1 MKIKILKNCR
11 YNILK
16 LNLIKS
22 KLYKPFLKK
31 NGTGDSLV
39 FGLEQIEFHLKK
51 VLQVIYEYHINNKK
65 ILFIGMPFFLQKNL
79 KKVFKKTNH
88 ILIPNGIWVNGLLSN
103 KISINNNLNL
113 KRLKSIKKQRY
124 NINNINLLLTITK
137 KPDLIVI
144 VDKSIDSDVI
154 TEISKLRIPV
164 ISLNNNLFL
173 DLKSAYKVTG
183 NLVKINS
190 QILNVF
196 FTAVSIIIKTYKKLK

>member
-1 MKIKILKNCR
+1 MKIKILKNYK

-22 KLYKPFLKK
+22 KLYKSFLKK
-31 NGTGDSLV
+31 NENGDSIV
-39 FGLEQIEFHLKK
+39 FGLEQIEFYLKK
-51 VLQVIYEYHINNKK
+51 ILQVIYEYHINNKK
-65 ILFIGMPFFLQKNL
+65 ILFIGMPIFLQKNL

-103 KISINNNLNL
+103 KISINSNLNL

-137 KPDLIVI
+137 QPDLIIIFDRSVN
-144 VDKSIDSDVI
+144 SNVI

-164 ISLNNNLFL
+164 IFLNNDLFF

-183 NLVKINS
+183 NSIKINF
-190 QILNVF
+190 QILNIF
-196 FTAVSIIIKTYKKLK
+196 FTAISLIIKTSTKFQ